1 MDKLRRVVNNTI
13 ISLFGQLITWS
24 STLLLTSAYG
34 RFLGDVK
41 FGELYFA
48 ITFVSLV
55 GFPVELAFNQQLT
68 RDVAEHPEQAE
79 EYLWNTLLLKT
90 LLWVVVFGIILT
102 LVWVLNYSIEQRTL
116 VVICGIDLFAGSIA
130 STFGSLHYA
139 FERALYPTIAKIL
152 EKGLSAAVGIVL
164 LRMGMSVQIM
174 AFVILGG
181 SITNALWQAAWFFR
195 FTGLH
200 LAVRK
205 EIFRKLLKGSIPF
218 LAYGALGVIYYRID
232 TVMLSLMAS
241 TAAIGWYGAGYRLFD
256 TLVFLPNI
264 IVDSVMY
271 PVFSKLS
278 ATSES
283 ALKIAVEKCLNVLL
297 LCVLPVAALFALA
310 APSIVGFLYHDVEFV
325 HTVAVIQMLAPGL
338 VFLYINTLLT
348 TLIVTLK
355 SEKRMPLMAALALVF
370 NLGLNFV
377 LIPLY
382 QQVGAALM
390 TTLTELLLL
399 IISLF
404 FLPRSLFSSGSLK
417 VGAKAAAATLVMCL
431 AVFPVRNFSILLVL
445 PFGGLVYVVSTIL
458 LRTIPRDEMKMLLQ
472 AIRKRR
478 REVPAETLIEEEV
491 YSRITES
498 LPAIQAQHISE
509 MRTQLLQAVKLPVE
523 ARATVILPAQ
533 RANRPRPVPTTPA
546 VFRRRI
552 QPITSDLPPI
562 DQEVTLRLR
571 VVKARQAASS
581 QSEEAQ
587 EKEE

>member
-79 EYLWNTLLLKT
+79 DYLWNTLLLKT
-90 LLWVVVFGIILT
+90 LLWFGVFGIILV
-102 LVWVLNYSIEQRTL
+102 LVWALGYSIEQRTL
-116 VVICGIDLFAGSIA
+116 VVVCGIDLFAGSVA

-152 EKGLSAAVGIVL
+152 EKGLTAAVGILL
-164 LRMGMSVQIM
+164 LRLGMSVQVM
-174 AFVILGG
+174 AVVILGG
-181 SITNALWQAAWFFR
+181 SVTNALWQAAWFFR
-195 FTGLH
+195 LH
-200 LAVRK
+200 GISLGIRK
-205 EIFRKLLKGSIPF
+205 EVFFKLLKGSIPF

-283 ALKIAVEKCLNVLL
+283 ALKIAIEKCLNVLL
-297 LCVLPVAALFALA
+297 ICVLPVAALFALA
-310 APSIVGFLYHDVEFV
+310 APNIVGFLYHDVEFV
-325 HTVAVIQMLAPGL
+325 HTIAVIQMLAPGL

-355 SEKRMPLMAALALVF
+355 SEKRMPIMAAIALVF
-370 NLGLNFV
+370 NLGLNFL

-404 FLPRSLFSSGSLK
+404 FLPSSLFSRSSLK
-417 VGAKAAAATLVMCL
+417 VGTKAAGATLVMCL
-431 AVFPVRNFSILLVL
+431 AVFPLRDFSILLILPVAILIYIGAAVL
-445 PFGGLVYVVSTIL
+445 LK
-458 LRTIPRDEMKMLLQ
+458 TIPRDEMQMLLQ

-478 REVPAETLIEEEV
+478 REVPTGSLAEEEV
-491 YSRITES
+491 YTRITES

-509 MRTQLLQAVKLPVE
+509 MRTQIIQAVKFPVE
-523 ARATVILPAQ
+523 ARATLILPVPQAS
-533 RANRPRPVPTTPA
+533 RPRPTPRA
-546 VFRRRI
+546 IPPRPRGRPV
-552 QPITSDLPPI
+552 SADLPPI
-562 DQEVTLRLR
+562 DEEVTLRLR
-571 VVKARQAASS
+571 VVKARQAASPPR
-581 QSEEAQ
+581 EEG
-587 EKEE
+587 ES

>member
-13 ISLFGQLITWS
+13 ISLFGQLVTWS

-55 GFPVELAFNQQLT
+55 GFPVELGFNQQLT
-68 RDVAEHPEQAE
+68 RDVAQDPEKAE
-79 EYLWNTLLLKT
+79 DYLWNTLLLKT
-90 LLWVVVFGIILT
+90 MLWVLVFGIILF
-102 LVWVLNYSIEQRTL
+102 LVWILNYSVEQRTL
-116 VVICGIDLFAGSIA
+116 VVICGVDLFAGSIG

-152 EKGLSAAVGIVL
+152 EKGLTAAVGILL
-164 LRMGMSVQIM
+164 LRMGMSVQVM

-181 SITNALWQAAWFFR
+181 SVTNTLWQAAWFFR
-195 FTGLH
+195 LVGIH
-200 LAVRK
+200 LIMRK
-205 EIFRKLLKGSIPF
+205 EVFLKLLKGSIPF

-232 TVMLSLMAS
+232 TVMLSLMAT

-283 ALKIAVEKCLNVLL
+283 ALKIAIGKCLNVLL
-297 LCVLPVAALFALA
+297 ICVLPVSALFALA
-310 APSIVGFLYHDVEFV
+310 APNIVGFLYHSSDFEP
-325 HTVAVIQMLAPGL
+325 TVSVIQMLAPGL

-348 TLIVTLK
+348 TIIVTLK
-355 SEKRMPLMAALALVF
+355 SEKKMPLMAALALVF

-382 QQVGAALM
+382 QEVGAALM
-390 TTLTELLLL
+390 TSLTELLLL
-399 IISLF
+399 IIALF
-404 FLPRSLFSSGSLK
+404 FLPRSLFSADSLK
-417 VGAKAAAATLVMCL
+417 VGAKAVLATLIMCL
-431 AVFPVRNFSILLVL
+431 AVYPLRAFSILLIL
-445 PFGGLVYVVSTIL
+445 PIAGLVYAGATIL
-458 LRTIPRDEMKMLLQ
+458 LKTIPRDEMQMLLQ
-472 AIRKRR
+472 AVRKRR
-478 REVPAETLIEEEV
+478 REAPADSLLDEEI
-491 YSRITES
+491 YSRVTES

-523 ARATVILPAQ
+523 ARATLILPAE
-533 RANRPRPVPTTPA
+533 RVKRLRPTPIIPARPRKEEMDTTNLPTA
-546 VFRRRI
+546 
-552 QPITSDLPPI
+552 DLPPL
-562 DQEVTLRLR
+562 DEEVTLRLR
-571 VVKARQAASS
+571 VVKARKSS
-581 QSEEAQ
+581 APKSE
-587 EKEE
+587 

>member
-55 GFPVELAFNQQLT
+55 GFPVELGFNQQLT
-68 RDVAEHPEQAE
+68 RDVAENPENAE
-79 EYLWNTLLLKT
+79 DYLWNTLLLKT
-90 LLWVVVFGIILT
+90 MLWVLVFGIILF
-102 LVWVLNYSIEQRTL
+102 LVWILNYSVEQRTL
-116 VVICGIDLFAGSIA
+116 VVICGVDLFAGSIG

-152 EKGLSAAVGIVL
+152 EKGLTAAVGIVL
-164 LRMGMSVQIM
+164 LRMGMSVQVM

-181 SITNALWQAAWFFR
+181 SITNTLWQAAWFFR
-195 FTGLH
+195 LVGVRL
-200 LAVRK
+200 VMRK
-205 EIFRKLLKGSIPF
+205 EVFLKLLKGSIPF

-232 TVMLSLMAS
+232 TVMLSLMAT

-283 ALKIAVEKCLNVLL
+283 ALKIAIEKCLNVLL
-297 LCVLPVAALFALA
+297 LCVLPVSALFALA
-310 APSIVGFLYHDVEFV
+310 APNIVGFLYHKDDFGP
-325 HTVAVIQMLAPGL
+325 TVYVIQMLAPGL
-338 VFLYINTLLT
+338 IFLYINTLLT
-348 TLIVTLK
+348 TIIVTLK
-355 SEKRMPLMAALALVF
+355 SEKKMPLMAALALVF
-370 NLGLNFV
+370 NLGLNFL
-377 LIPLY
+377 LIPRY
-382 QQVGAALM
+382 QEVGAALM
-390 TTLTELLLL
+390 TSLTELLLL

-417 VGAKAAAATLVMCL
+417 VAAKAALATLIMCL
-431 AVFPVRNFSILLVL
+431 AVYPLRAFSILLIL
-445 PFGGLVYVVSTIL
+445 PIAGLIYVGAAIL
-458 LRTIPRDEMKMLLQ
+458 LKTIPRDEMQMLLQ
-472 AIRKRR
+472 AVRKRR
-478 REVPAETLIEEEV
+478 REAPADSMLDEGI

-509 MRTQLLQAVKLPVE
+509 MRTQLLQAIKLPVE
-523 ARATVILPAQ
+523 ARATLILPAE
-533 RANRPRPVPTTPA
+533 RIKRLRPIPARPSRPHKEELDTASLPTA
-546 VFRRRI
+546 
-552 QPITSDLPPI
+552 DLPAL
-562 DQEVTLRLR
+562 DEEVTLRLR
-571 VVKARQAASS
+571 VVKARKGSTP
-581 QSEEAQ
+581 QSE
-587 EKEE
+587 

>member
-79 EYLWNTLLLKT
+79 GYLWNTLLLKT
-90 LLWVVVFGIILT
+90 LLWVAVFGIILV
-102 LVWVLNYSIEQRTL
+102 LVWLLNYSIEQRTL
-116 VVICGIDLFAGSIA
+116 VVICGIDLFAGSVA

-152 EKGLSAAVGIVL
+152 EKGLSAAIGILL
-164 LRMGMSVQIM
+164 LRMGMSVQVM

-181 SITNALWQAAWFFR
+181 SVTNALWQAAWFFR
-195 FTGLH
+195 LVGLH
-200 LAVRK
+200 LMVRK
-205 EIFRKLLKGSIPF
+205 EIFLKLLKGSLPF

-297 LCVLPVAALFALA
+297 ICVLPVAALFALA
-310 APSIVGFLYHDVEFV
+310 APSIVGFLYHDAAFV

-355 SEKRMPLMAALALVF
+355 SERRMPIMAALALVF
-370 NLGLNFV
+370 NLGLNFL

-404 FLPRSLFSSGSLK
+404 FLPTSLFSAGSLK
-417 VGAKAAAATLVMCL
+417 VGVKAAGATLVMCL
-431 AVFPVRNFSILLVL
+431 VVFPIRDFSILVIVPIAVL
-445 PFGGLVYVVSTIL
+445 SYIGATVL
-458 LRTIPRDEMKMLLQ
+458 LKTIPRDEMQMLLQ

-478 REVPAETLIEEEV
+478 REVPAESLLEEDI
-491 YSRITES
+491 YGRITES
-498 LPAIQAQHISE
+498 LPIIQAQHISE
-509 MRTQLLQAVKLPVE
+509 MRTQILQAVKFPVE
-523 ARATVILPAQ
+523 ARATLILPVH
-533 RANRPRPVPTTPA
+533 RANRPRPTLPPPPPRR
-546 VFRRRI
+546 FR
-552 QPITSDLPPI
+552 QPISADLPPI
-562 DQEVTLRLR
+562 DEEVTLRLR
-571 VVKARQAASS
+571 VVKARKATTPN
-581 QSEEAQ
+581 EE
-587 EKEE
+587 EG